1 MENNKFSVVHFIKK
15 SGSIH
20 KFMYALFAVL
30 CVAVFLGKGGKSSSA
45 LIVELVIAAS
55 MFLVDVITT
64 RLTDEFSEVV
74 KWMKFTQLVLVSFI
88 QPLVYRDEYI
98 VCVCEF
104 MFVILSVEFMI
115 FKADFDDFVIS
126 DRKIFVIS
134 VAGLTAAAGV
144 AQITDYRYICFFVVK
159 LLSVLV
165 SFALVNIYITQNN
178 LHFKEKNLFMVE
190 KSSYEDAN
198 QKLKEYQDRMMK
210 VNERTNYQ
218 KIELAKVNKELEQ
231 NNIEMEAQNSI
242 MTYLA
247 STFDVLKCA
256 NHIANEI
263 FEVKKVKF
271 CSIYIDQDVYMNKY
285 PSFIIKSNYSSMQRR
300 LKKEIDAIYKEF
312 ANSKSEPKVYNAEEI
327 KQFSFIKDT
336 NINTIAVLPLKNNK
350 KTYGIMMIASDIPGT
365 FDDNL
370 TFYETC
376 VAEFNVSMN
385 STILYLKVE
394 DVSRKDGLTGI
405 FNRLY
410 FNEILDKNCKNAVK
424 FNQPI
429 SVALYD
435 IDKFK
440 SVNDTYGH
448 LAGDEVIKMVA
459 RVGQKYADLND
470 GFVCRYGGEEF
481 LLVFPNK
488 TKDETLAII
497 EKMHDEFMAT
507 DVVFEDKIIH
517 VNTCIGISAYPETC
531 DNTNLLVSRADKA
544 MYYGKE
550 HGRGRIV
557 LDGTEE

>member
-1 MENNKFSVVHFIKK
+1 
-15 SGSIH
+15 
-20 KFMYALFAVL
+20 MYALFAML
-30 CVAVFLGKGGKSSSA
+30 CLATFLGKGAKSSSA
-45 LIVELVIAAS
+45 IIVEIVVVVSIMLID
-55 MFLVDVITT
+55 FITT
-64 RLTDEFSEVV
+64 RLNDEFSEVV
-74 KWMKFTQLVLVSFI
+74 KWMKFSQMILVSLI
-88 QPLVYRDEYI
+88 QPLVYRDEYV
-98 VCVCEF
+98 VCASEILF
-104 MFVILSVEFMI
+104 MVFAVEYMI

-126 DRKIFVIS
+126 DRKPFVIA
-134 VAGLTAAAGV
+134 VAGMTAAIGA
-144 AQITDYRYICFFVVK
+144 AQITDYRYICFFAIK
-159 LLSVLV
+159 LVAVLV
-165 SFALVNIYITQNN
+165 SFVFVDIYITQNN
-178 LHFKEKNLFMVE
+178 LHFKEKNAFLVE
-190 KSSYEDAN
+190 KSNYEDAN
-198 QKLKEYQDRMMK
+198 QKLKDYQDRMMK

-231 NNIEMEAQNSI
+231 TNIEIEAQKGI
-242 MTYLA
+242 MSYLT

-271 CSIYIDQDVYMNKY
+271 CSIYIDQNVYMNKY

-300 LKKEIDAIYKEF
+300 LKKEIDDIYKEF
-312 ANSKSEPKVYNAEEI
+312 SSSKSESKIYNEEEI
-327 KQFSFIKDT
+327 KRFGFIKDT
-336 NINTIAVLPLKNNK
+336 NINTIAILPLKNNK
-350 KTYGIMMIASDIPGT
+350 KTYGIMMVASDIPG
-365 FDDNL
+365 FFENNL
-370 TFYETC
+370 MFFETC
-376 VAEFNVSMN
+376 VSEFNVSMN

-394 DVSRKDGLTGI
+394 DISRKDGLTGI
-405 FNRLY
+405 YNRLY

-424 FNQPI
+424 YEQPI

-440 SVNDTYGH
+440 TVNDTYGH

-470 GFVCRYGGEEF
+470 GYVCRYGGEEF
-481 LLVFPNK
+481 LMLFPNK
-488 TKDETLAII
+488 TKDETLSII

-507 DVVFEDKIIH
+507 DVIYEDKVMH

-544 MYYGKE
+544 MYFGKE